1 MVIEKHNVMKV
12 LKSFKLNAFG
22 GLNFVFERL
31 NELGFDK
38 LFESHLP
45 ALSPQSQYSWKD
57 ILYSLFSIYYTGGDA
72 IEDINSVL
80 REQLKD
86 VPFFKISS
94 SDTVLRR
101 MAELAEDEMKCKT
114 PRGKVEHRLSPNNQ
128 LMELSI
134 EVLKKLGIFDSEK
147 LVLDYDNTIISTEKS
162 DSAFTYKKYPGYQPG
177 VVTLNEKYLLSVENR
192 SGNSDAKSCQVDTLK
207 RTFEA
212 LTKQNPSQKIDYFRA
227 DGASYQ
233 YDVIKLVEKYVD
245 KFYIGGREDYMGKYF
260 NEIKEWKESKDTT
273 GETIWLGETTFT
285 PFQQRAKKEELKSYR
300 LVVKRKANKNGQINI
315 FTGDAFDYTVM
326 FTNDLDSE
334 IFKAKA
340 FYNQRGNMERT
351 FDVLKNDFGWAHLP
365 FSKLSENTV
374 FMYLSA
380 IASNLYNMLIE
391 HFSTIVEGLKPIF
404 RIKKFIY
411 NFIIMPAK
419 WIRHRRQNYLKIYRQ
434 IQFKTQLE

>member
-1 MVIEKHNVMKV
+1 MKV
-12 LKSFKLNAFG
+12 LKSFELNAFG
-22 GLNFVFERL
+22 GINFVFEHL
-31 NELGFDK
+31 NELGFGE

-45 ALSPQSQYSWKD
+45 VLSPQAQYSWRD
-57 ILYSLFSIYYTGGDA
+57 IFYSLFSIYFTGGDA

-86 VPFFKISS
+86 VPFFNITS

-101 MAELAEDEMKCKT
+101 MMELDEGEIKCKT
-114 PRGKVEHRLSPNNQ
+114 PRGKVEHRLAPNSL

-134 EVLKKLGIFDSEK
+134 QVLNKLGVFDSEK
-147 LVLDYDNTIISTEKS
+147 LVIDYDNSIIPTEKK

-192 SGNSDAKSCQVDTLK
+192 SGNSDAKSCQVDTLR

-212 LTKQNPSQKIDYFRA
+212 LRKHNPSQKFDYFRA
-227 DGASYQ
+227 DAASYQ
-233 YDVIKLVEKYVD
+233 YEVVKLVEQHTTY
-245 KFYIGGREDYMGKYF
+245 FYIGSREDYVGKYF
-260 NEIKEWKESKDTT
+260 KEVKEWKEAKDTT

-285 PFQQRAKKEELKSYR
+285 PFEQRASKSELNSYR
-300 LVVKRKANKNGQINI
+300 LIVKRKANKNGQLNI

-326 FTNDLDSE
+326 FTNDIDRD
-334 IFKAKA
+334 IFEAKD

-351 FDVLKNDFGWAHLP
+351 FDVLKNDFGWANLP
-365 FSKLSENTV
+365 FSKLSQNTV
-374 FMYLSA
+374 FLYLTA

-391 HFSTIVEGLKPIF
+391 HFSKIVKGLKPKF

-419 WIRHRRQNYLKIYRQ
+419 WIKHAGQYHLKVFRD
-434 IQFKTQLE
+434 IQFVT